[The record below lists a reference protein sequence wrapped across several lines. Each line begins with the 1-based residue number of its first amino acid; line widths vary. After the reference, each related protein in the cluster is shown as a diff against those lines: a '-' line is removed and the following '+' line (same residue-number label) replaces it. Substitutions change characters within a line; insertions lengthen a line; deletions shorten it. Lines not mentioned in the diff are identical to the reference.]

1 MELATSNT
9 NPTLVERIDVQI
21 SFSTSRTQNT
31 RAKHVRYVWSWC
43 SCGAHVWCRS
53 SFSGLIGLGTRGG
66 GQGGHVRLIR
76 HIRHTVIIL
85 IIGYSGH
92 TGLRCTVGAG
102 VGRWDTPVWIS
113 RGPVGARRSL
123 RDCSTL
129 RSSVGTPLRPVRSC
143 CAERSGTLKLGT
155 GRVRV
160 RVFDA
165 CCRGANRTSRTPRP
179 RSGPISHTDA
189 GRDVRQAEGPSG
201 NGRGAYGSSIFCG

>member
-9 NPTLVERIDVQI
+9 NPTPVERIDVQI

-53 SFSGLIGLGTRGG
+53 SFSGLIGLGTRGAVKG
-66 GQGGHVRLIR
+66 VTYDSYV
-76 HIRHTVIIL
+76 IRHTVIIL

-92 TGLRCTVGAG
+92 TGLRCTVGAC
-102 VGRWDTPVWIS
+102 VGRWDKPVWIS
-113 RGPVGARRSL
+113 RGPVGARQACVS
-123 RDCSTL
+123 DCSTL

-165 CCRGANRTSRTPRP
+165 CCRGANRTSRTPRA

-189 GRDVRQAEGPSG
+189 GRDVRQARAVGERSG
-201 NGRGAYGSSIFCG
+201 RVRE